1 MKKLS
6 RYLYSILI
14 LGAFLLGSLAC
25 KKKPAETQAE
35 ASSPSSIQL
44 LLTQAQGLSR
54 LELATVR
61 MKVAVR
67 IDPHRD
73 GLFGFKKLFGSKETR
88 VELRSQASVYCDLRL
103 LTEANILQQADS
115 TLDLTLPRL
124 EIRRE
129 LDDIDQQVLQEPT
142 GLRRRISTNELNE
155 LLASKQS
162 VIDQRFDSALER
174 FRPELIRTAYGTLIQ
189 RLLPIFSQLRLRVR
203 LHLDPEDERFLQ
215 P

>member
-1 MKKLS
+1 M
-6 RYLYSILI
+6 
-14 LGAFLLGSLAC
+14 
-25 KKKPAETQAE
+25 
-35 ASSPSSIQL
+35 
-44 LLTQAQGLSR
+44 
-54 LELATVR
+54 
-61 MKVAVR
+61 
-67 IDPHRD
+67 
-73 GLFGFKKLFGSKETR
+73 
-88 VELRSQASVYCDLRL
+88 ELRSQASVYCDLRL
-103 LTEANILQQADS
+103 LTEVNILQQADS
-115 TLDLTLPRL
+115 TLDLTLPRM

-174 FRPELIRTAYGTLIQ
+174 FRPELIRTAYGTLTQ

>member
-1 MKKLS
+1 MKNLS

-14 LGAFLLGSLAC
+14 LGTFLLGGLAC

-103 LTEANILQQADS
+103 LTEANIHQQADS
-115 TLDLTLPRL
+115 TLDLTLPRM

-162 VIDQRFDSALER
+162 VQRFDSALER
-174 FRPELIRTAYGTLIQ
+174 FRPELIRTAYGTLTQ